1 MQTFLAMGGYAD
13 VYKRQALAYAKE
25 KNIIPRNCSQVSE
38 AR

>member
-1 MQTFLAMGGYAD
+1 MIRDM
-13 VYKRQALAYAKE
+13 YKDSALAYAKE